1 MTKPRSDTR
10 QRIQDTARQLFSRQ
24 GVQRTS
30 LQDIA
35 DELGITKPALYYH
48 FSSRDEL
55 VRSILVPL
63 IQEGERFV
71 VEREG
76 HAGDPGA
83 VQDVRDLLY
92 GYFDFHYR
100 HRQDLML
107 VLAELTALA
116 DLGLIDTVLAWRERL
131 GRVVFGPEPT
141 LAQATR
147 AVLAFGGLQ
156 DCCLQFPDAPR
167 AELREHSV
175 AAALAALGVGA
186 RQQRN
191 RESRQS
197 GGRDRVPLRRDARGG
212 GPGGQV

>member
-1 MTKPRSDTR
+1 MSRPRSDTR
-10 QRIQDTARQLFSRQ
+10 RRIQEVARDLFARQ

-48 FSSRDEL
+48 FSSREDL

-63 IQEGERFV
+63 IEEGERFV
-71 VEREG
+71 VDQENLG
-76 HAGDPGA
+76 KI
-83 VQDVRDLLY
+83 DVRELLE

-107 VLAELTALA
+107 VLAELTMLA

-131 GRVVFGPEPT
+131 GRLVFGPKPT

-147 AVLAFGGLQ
+147 AVVAFGGLQ
-156 DCCLQFPDAPR
+156 DCCMQFPNTPYEKLR
-167 AELREHSV
+167 AKSID
-175 AAALAALGVGA
+175 AALAALGV
-186 RQQRN
+186 
-191 RESRQS
+191 
-197 GGRDRVPLRRDARGG
+197 
-212 GPGGQV
+212 